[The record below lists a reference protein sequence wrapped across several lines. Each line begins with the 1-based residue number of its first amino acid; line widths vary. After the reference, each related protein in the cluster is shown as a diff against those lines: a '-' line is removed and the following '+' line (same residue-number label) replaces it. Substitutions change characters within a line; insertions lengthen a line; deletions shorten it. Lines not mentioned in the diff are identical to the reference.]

1 MESKLLDFNLF
12 ESAEKLAIK
21 IKKKT
26 NRFIKFENIQ
36 MDLRVSNLLLHSK
49 IDVPIDRESGLVVG
63 RKSDFVMIN
72 FINVFFM

>member
-1 MESKLLDFNLF
+1 MLDFNLF

>member
-1 MESKLLDFNLF
+1 LDFNLF